1 MTTVPV
7 LPKRGG
13 IHSIYGVYVGGATI
27 DDNYHLIGTRHYK
40 SSTQR
45 RNAKSIGRIESDLRS
60 ARDSTSILKF
70 NGNLEGTPNG
80 AELDKKT
87 FLKTI
92 ERLSMEHGHHYHWFY
107 PDPNDLS
114 TMIPFFRNVHSFS
127 LEHIT
132 TEQDGRLAASAGEIE
147 AYDEYELDDLA
158 LSRLLVESRVSDSVR
173 ETVEICFG
181 HEPYFADASGPQYLM
196 MVLDSCNASIVHD
209 IDGAKK
215 KFEDLTLLSFPGEN
229 ISDFSTEAK
238 RLLTIMGDAYALPV
252 NAGSQLLYK
261 VSKTSCEYFNRL
273 MFDHLSATKRMEKH
287 YRLLNPRAIMNDTD
301 YTTYGPYGILAT
313 LQK

>member
-87 FLKTI
+87 FSRPSNVSPWNMAIIITGSI
-92 ERLSMEHGHHYHWFY
+92 RIQ
-107 PDPNDLS
+107 
-114 TMIPFFRNVHSFS
+114 MISP
-127 LEHIT
+127 
-132 TEQDGRLAASAGEIE
+132 
-147 AYDEYELDDLA
+147 
-158 LSRLLVESRVSDSVR
+158 
-173 ETVEICFG
+173 
-181 HEPYFADASGPQYLM
+181 P
-196 MVLDSCNASIVHD
+196 
-209 IDGAKK
+209 
-215 KFEDLTLLSFPGEN
+215 
-229 ISDFSTEAK
+229 
-238 RLLTIMGDAYALPV
+238 
-252 NAGSQLLYK
+252 
-261 VSKTSCEYFNRL
+261 
-273 MFDHLSATKRMEKH
+273 
-287 YRLLNPRAIMNDTD
+287 
-301 YTTYGPYGILAT
+301 
-313 LQK
+313 